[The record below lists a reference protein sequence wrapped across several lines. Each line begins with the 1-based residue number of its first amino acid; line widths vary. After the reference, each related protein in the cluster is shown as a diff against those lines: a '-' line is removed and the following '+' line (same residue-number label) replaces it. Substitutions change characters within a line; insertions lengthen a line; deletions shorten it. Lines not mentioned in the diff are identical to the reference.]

1 MLVYAIHIQSISK
14 NRNQDERMKNHVKV
28 SDLFSFCQ
36 LVLQEEKI
44 KVKSTWILIFLCHFV
59 YIFFFFLLLKKNLLF
74 FPFTFFSS
82 KILQII
88 SLSIIFFPSY
98 FSHFTSI
105 FKPNILVL
113 IMLFM
118 PNIHHII
125 ISRNKFKSFKMQR
138 K

>member
-59 YIFFFFLLLKKNLLF
+59 YIFY
-74 FPFTFFSS
+74 FPFT
-82 KILQII
+82 
-88 SLSIIFFPSY
+88 
-98 FSHFTSI
+98 
-105 FKPNILVL
+105 
-113 IMLFM
+113 
-118 PNIHHII
+118 
-125 ISRNKFKSFKMQR
+125 
-138 K
+138 